1 MLDKKEACK
10 ILGIAEDAT
19 KDEMIKRYDIQLK
32 KHKVIH
38 QTEGEEEYSMEQ
50 VNEAYNL
57 LMGYESKQPEAPVKS
72 NPVLNPIYKKLNLDE
87 KKVNN
92 FFHYH
97 KTHII
102 VGIIALIVLITTV
115 RGCVNRV
122 NPDLF
127 FTVIGDIYVT
137 DVEKVQNGI
146 KGILPESKAPQVDP
160 IYLSEKTQG
169 EQAYAMQ
176 MKAMTLMAAGD
187 MDLLILDRVNFERF
201 GKQGA
206 FISLED
212 LAKELGIDREKNKSY
227 VITPEEGGKE
237 ALYGINVTES
247 AFLKQQDI
255 KGKEM
260 IAAIRVNA
268 KHHDAAVNLFKLL
281 EQK

>member
-1 MLDKKEACK
+1 MLDREEACK
-10 ILGIAEDAT
+10 ILGVSEDAA
-19 KDEMIKRYDIQLK
+19 KDEIIKRYDILLK
-32 KHKVIH
+32 KHRAISQAGGK
-38 QTEGEEEYSMEQ
+38 EEYSMEQ
-50 VNEAYNL
+50 IDEAYNL
-57 LMGYESKQPEAPVKS
+57 LMGYESEQPETPAKS
-72 NPVLNPIYKKLNLDE
+72 SPVLGLVYRKLNLDE

-97 KTHII
+97 KTHI
-102 VGIIALIVLITTV
+102 VVSIIALIVLITTV

-127 FTVIGDIYVT
+127 FTIMGDIYVT

-146 KGILPESKAPQVDP
+146 KEILPEAKAPQVDSV
-160 IYLSEKTQG
+160 ILTEKDQG

-176 MKAMTLMAAGD
+176 MKAVTLMAAGD
-187 MDLLILDRVNFERF
+187 MDLLILDKINFERF
-201 GKQGA
+201 AKQGA

-212 LAKELGIDREKNKSY
+212 LANELGIDREKNKSY

-247 AFLKQQDI
+247 AFLKQQNI

-260 IAAIRVNA
+260 IAAIRINA
-268 KHHDAAVNLFKLL
+268 KHQDKAVSLFK
-281 EQK
+281 QIIKK